1 MSICFLNVSEGYL
14 STFLELSP
22 EKKDLQLLLYKKEG
36 KKFPQNIFKVLR
48 VLFCFFFKSSEF
60 LIALTACPV
69 RQFTFFFTL

>member
-1 MSICFLNVSEGYL
+1 MYICFLNISEGYL

-48 VLFCFFFKSSEF
+48 VLFVFFLSSQSF
-60 LIALTACPV
+60 L
-69 RQFTFFFTL
+69 

>member
-1 MSICFLNVSEGYL
+1 MYICFLNISEGYL

-48 VLFCFFFKSSEF
+48 VLFVFFLSPQSF
-60 LIALTACPV
+60 L
-69 RQFTFFFTL
+69 